1 MGYGITSIEDVPSI
15 DLSDA
20 IDMDM
25 DPEVRRVQTELGT
38 EEMVTNVWEFEK
50 GDAMVHHYHDEQE
63 ELYYVID
70 GEFRLKIGDAG
81 DTEEH
86 TVEEGDVF
94 AFSPDVGRGYVCVSE
109 KGTVLTVGAPNVMDI
124 DPEKYTPFDEA

>member
-1 MGYGITSIEDVPSI
+1 MDHGITSIEDVPKI

-20 IDMDM
+20 VDMDM

-38 EEMVTNVWEFEK
+38 ENTVTNVWEFEE
-50 GDAMVHHYHDEQE
+50 GDAMVHHSHDEQE

-70 GEFRLKIGDAG
+70 GEFRLKVGDVG

-94 AFSPDVGRGYVCVSE
+94 AFGPDVGRGYECVSDG
-109 KGTVLTVGAPNVMDI
+109 GTVLSVGAPNVMDI
-124 DPEKYTPFDEA
+124 DPEKYTPFEEA